1 MYNQYVLWYHKDNN
15 RHGYLYTTSM
25 FSDIKDNNRHGYL
38 YTTRMFSDITKT
50 IIDMGIYYNQYV
62 LWCHKDNNRHG
73 YLYTTSMFSDI
84 TKTIIDMG
92 IYIQPVCSLISQRQ
106 LSTWVSIY
114 NQNVLWY
121 HKDNN
126 RHGYLYT
133 TGMFSDITKTIIDM
147 GIYIQPVCSLISQR
161 Q

>member
-1 MYNQYVLWYHKDNN
+1 MTIYNQYVLGYRKDNN
-15 RHGYLYTTSM
+15 RHGDLYTT
-25 FSDIKDNNRHGYL
+25 G
-38 YTTRMFSDITKT
+38 MFSDITKT
-50 IIDMGIYYNQYV
+50 IIDMGIYYNQHV

-73 YLYTTSMFSDI
+73 YRYTTSIFSDI
-84 TKTIIDMG
+84 IKTIINIG

-147 GIYIQPVCSLISQR
+147 GIYIPPVCSRISWR